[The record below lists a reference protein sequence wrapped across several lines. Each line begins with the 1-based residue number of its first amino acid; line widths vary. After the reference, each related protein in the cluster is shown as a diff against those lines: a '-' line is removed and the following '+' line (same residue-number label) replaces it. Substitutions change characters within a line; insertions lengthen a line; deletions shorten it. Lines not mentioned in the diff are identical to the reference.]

1 MAGKKIVP
9 CHVQKEIL
17 SLRGTGERMKGSPSP
32 VKLHYKVPS
41 HTKVCDFDL
50 LMSSAGAHAAV
61 CSPTINTP
69 GKGEPPQTPLGHP
82 WMWHR

>member
-69 GKGEPPQTPLGHP
+69 G
-82 WMWHR
+82 